1 MNDDPSR
8 VCRID
13 HRWLFTRVSLHKEKT
28 SNDERNGTERYA
40 HRSSFAVHR
49 SGQWLSVSTYS
60 SYSSALMSSSNSLGS
75 DNFTLIIQPS
85 P

>member
-1 MNDDPSR
+1 MNR
-8 VCRID
+8 VGVCRID
-13 HRWLFTRVSLHKEKT
+13 HPSPFTAFSLYKDKE

-49 SGQWLSVSTYS
+49 SDQWLSVSTYS
-60 SYSSALMSSSNSLGS
+60 SYSSALISSSNSLGS
-75 DNFTLIIQPS
+75 DNFTLTIQPS